1 MGRELKQIIVSLER
15 TGQAVLVDDE
25 RESVSFLQIRP
36 RQSQHG
42 GGTIAANADN
52 KFDLWR

>member
-1 MGRELKQIIVSLER
+1 MGSELKQIISSLER

-25 RESVSFLQIRP
+25 RESVSMLQIRP

-42 GGTIAANADN
+42 GGTAASSASE
-52 KFDLWR
+52 KYDLWS